1 MGRNEPVHV
10 RDIVPKD
17 FIFARILQ
25 DKGLSAMGLLV
36 RLVRNPESLE
46 TLSSTNFRALYK
58 WVTDN
63 ILNESILTP
72 ESWMEISFHL
82 NKQRWDGGIDW
93 LDSQPMARIKRMIEI
108 NQKVAEQQQDEIK
121 KSRRAGR

>member
-46 TLSSTNFRALYK
+46 SLSSTNFRALYK
-58 WVTDN
+58 WVSDN

-72 ESWMEISFHL
+72 ESWMEVSFHL
-82 NKQRWDGGIDW
+82 NKQRWDSGIDW
-93 LDSQPMARIKRMIEI
+93 LEAQPMSRIKRMIEI
-108 NQKVAEQQQDEIK
+108 NQKVAEQQQDVIK
-121 KSRRAGR
+121 KSRKASR

>member
-1 MGRNEPVHV
+1 
-10 RDIVPKD
+10 
-17 FIFARILQ
+17 
-25 DKGLSAMGLLV
+25 MGLLA
-36 RLVRNPESLE
+36 RLIKNPESLE

-82 NKQRWDGGIDW
+82 NKQRWDSGIDW
-93 LDSQPMARIKRMIEI
+93 LEAQPMSRIKRMIEI